1 LERLKSIDASL
12 EEKLLIAMSIKDKT
26 EKKALMGLIQECK
39 TRSSQVIKELKDL
52 TDLSNI
58 SNEVVARL
66 LDVGYKGLAKSHG
79 HLNRMLDKLILGT
92 AELYQ

>member
-1 LERLKSIDASL
+1 MV
-12 EEKLLIAMSIKDKT
+12 AMSLKDKA

-39 TRSSQVIKELKDL
+39 ARSSQVIQELKDL
-52 TDLSNI
+52 ADLSNI

-66 LDVGYKGLAKSHG
+66 LDVGYKGLKSSHG
-79 HLNRMLDKLILGT
+79 RLNKMLDKLVLKT